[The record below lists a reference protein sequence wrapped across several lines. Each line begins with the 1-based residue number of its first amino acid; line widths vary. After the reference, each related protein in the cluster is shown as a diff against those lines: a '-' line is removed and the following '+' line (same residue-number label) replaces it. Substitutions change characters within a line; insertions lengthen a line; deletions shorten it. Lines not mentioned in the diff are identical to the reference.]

1 MQSFD
6 MFTEEKDFFKKK
18 KNKKLET
25 QLELSTESCLLDFNT
40 QG

>member
-6 MFTEEKDFFKKK
+6 IFTEEKDFFKKTTQ
-18 KNKKLET
+18 T
-25 QLELSTESCLLDFNT
+25 QLELSTESCLLDFNI

>member
-18 KNKKLET
+18 KQQLET

>member
-18 KNKKLET
+18 KKQLET

>member
-18 KNKKLET
+18 TQLET